1 MTNYIPPFIWQ
12 IEART
17 KAQTSP
23 NPQTVNTYLV
33 SATLVLHTIALVYN
47 LQSALF
53 DEKRT

>member
-1 MTNYIPPFIWQ
+1 MTNVIPPFIWQ
-12 IEART
+12 IQAKI
-17 KAQTSP
+17 KALSS
-23 NPQTVNTYLV
+23 QTVNTYLV